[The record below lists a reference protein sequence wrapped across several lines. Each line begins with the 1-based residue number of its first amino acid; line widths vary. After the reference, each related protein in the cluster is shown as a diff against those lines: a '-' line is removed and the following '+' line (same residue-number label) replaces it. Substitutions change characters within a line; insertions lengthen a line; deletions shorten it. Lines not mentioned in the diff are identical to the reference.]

1 MAPQVSLQA
10 QVNLKL
16 SERGQRE
23 RLLSHLVEQLHICG
37 WYEEARR
44 AASAAVFAQQSS
56 HAGGQV
62 TSSSGEPVSDYH
74 QVLHKV
80 EDEMW
85 RKMPVEVQ
93 REMYQKIHA
102 ALEQV
107 LKK

>member
-1 MAPQVSLQA
+1 MAPQIPIQA

-16 SERGQRE
+16 GERGQRE
-23 RLLSHLVEQLHICG
+23 RLLSHLIEQLHICG
-37 WYEEARR
+37 WYEETRR
-44 AASAAVFAQQSS
+44 AASAAVFAQQNSRTP
-56 HAGGQV
+56 AGQV
-62 TSSSGEPVSDYH
+62 TSSGEPVSDYH

-85 RKMPVEVQ
+85 RKIPPEVQ
-93 REMYQKIHA
+93 RDMYLRIHA